1 MLILHN
7 WVNFPFMLQRIKDSQ
22 LVVIVLIL
30 LGMLSFVL
38 MIWEVIDPLYTVV
51 RLLEKEVSVL

>member
-7 WVNFPFMLQRIKDSQ
+7 WVKFSFMLQRIKDSQ